1 MYVFETKV
9 PHILLLYI
17 SYSTSDATFP
27 VPHIRESYQK
37 GKLVSSSA
45 VLVLYEEHSVVA
57 ACRQVQEQVRFLYEG
72 ITIQNVTNSLVLF

>member
-1 MYVFETKV
+1 LKFISVIETKE

-17 SYSTSDATFP
+17 SCSTPDATFP

-45 VLVLYEEHSVVA
+45 VLDLYEEHSVVA
-57 ACRQVQEQVRFLYEG
+57 ACQKV
-72 ITIQNVTNSLVLF
+72 

>member
-37 GKLVSSSA
+37 GNLCPVAQYWSCMRSILWWLHADRCRSKFVS
-45 VLVLYEEHSVVA
+45 YM
-57 ACRQVQEQVRFLYEG
+57 
-72 ITIQNVTNSLVLF
+72 